1 MAPGTATPESGRSA
15 PSRWRYFQL
24 QGPHGASSSHRIL
37 NLAARMLSAGA
48 PTRNGRAAPEVRYP
62 GPGAPSLPSLPPP
75 PPPGSNLSLLSE
87 SAHLI
92 TAPPYEMLLSLP
104 HVHLGKLRHGRDSTC
119 PRSRY
124 HQHLDLDT
132 PHFTTRGS
140 LQGSSPLSS
149 WSGGWALPLGD
160 QLERQPVP

>member
-1 MAPGTATPESGRSA
+1 MALFPA
-15 PSRWRYFQL
+15 
-24 QGPHGASSSHRIL
+24 
-37 NLAARMLSAGA
+37 
-48 PTRNGRAAPEVRYP
+48 
-62 GPGAPSLPSLPPP
+62 PGAPWGFFQPPHFKPCCQDAQRRCSDSERQGCSGGPVSRSGCPIPSEPPPP
-75 PPPGSNLSLLSE
+75 PPPGSDLSLLSE

>member
-1 MAPGTATPESGRSA
+1 MLRLGTAGLLRRSGIQVRV
-15 PSRWRYFQL
+15 
-24 QGPHGASSSHRIL
+24 PHPFRAS
-37 NLAARMLSAGA
+37 
-48 PTRNGRAAPEVRYP
+48 
-62 GPGAPSLPSLPPP
+62 PP
-75 PPPGSNLSLLSE
+75 PPPGSDLSLLSE